1 MPHIEINGEKLH
13 YAHTDKG
20 SSKNLVLIHG
30 SGGDY
35 TCWPLSELETTGTN
49 VYSIDLPGHGQSD
62 GSARIDVTDYAA
74 VVTAFVEA
82 LGLSGVY
89 VAGHSLGG
97 GIALTIGIA
106 APSWLSGLILVAT
119 GARLR
124 VNPMIFEALN
134 KDPKG
139 AVSMMDSVIFSPD
152 APVEAKA
159 AMRALGERTD
169 PSVSIAD
176 FTACDKFDVMK
187 ELGRITVPCLV
198 ISGGA
203 DVLTSVKYGKFLA
216 EGIADAELVIIE
228 GAGHM
233 LALEKPAEFVNALMR
248 FLG

>member
-1 MPHIEINGEKLH
+1 MPHIEISGEKIH

-30 SGGDY
+30 SGGDS
-35 TCWPLSELETTGTN
+35 TCWPLAELETTGAN
-49 VYSIDLPGHGQSD
+49 IYSVDLPGHGGSGGNARSD
-62 GSARIDVTDYAA
+62 VSEYAA
-74 VVTAFVEA
+74 VVTALIKV
-82 LGLSGVY
+82 LGLENVY

-106 APSWLSGLILVAT
+106 APSWLSGLILVGT
-119 GARLR
+119 GAKLR

-139 AVSMMDSVIFSPD
+139 AVAMMDSVIFSAD
-152 APVEAKA
+152 APEEAKA
-159 AMRALGERTD
+159 AMRAVGERTD

-187 ELGRITVPCLV
+187 ELGKISVPCLV
-198 ISGGA
+198 VSGGA

-216 EGIADAELVIIE
+216 EGIARAELVIIE

-233 LALEKPAEFVNALMR
+233 MALEKPAEFAKALAR
-248 FLG
+248 FLE